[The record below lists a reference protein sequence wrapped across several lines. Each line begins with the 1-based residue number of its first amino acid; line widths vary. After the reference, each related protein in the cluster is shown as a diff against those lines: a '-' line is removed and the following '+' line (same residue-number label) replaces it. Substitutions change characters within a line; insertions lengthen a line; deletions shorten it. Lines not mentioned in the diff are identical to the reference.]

1 MLKNKKAAPC
11 WQREAASNTHSHYAP
26 HGIDP
31 IPERQPRRRQ
41 PAYARQ
47 LIEAAR
53 QGYVAPWLLISLS
66 WDLGIAVP
74 RVVVP
79 ADVHAAELDLTCV
92 AGIEC
97 LVAHHGEP
105 SRAIDVAE
113 RALAAGATVCPVLD
127 VAAAKLTATT
137 AVLRRVAA

>member
-1 MLKNKKAAPC
+1 MTAPAKGKAAGP
-11 WQREAASNTHSHYAP
+11 WRGEAASNTHSHYAP

-31 IPERQPRRRQ
+31 IPARQPRRRQ

-53 QGYVAPWLLISLS
+53 QGYGVPWLLISLS

-74 RVVVP
+74 RVVIPAGVP
-79 ADVHAAELDLTCV
+79 AADLDLRV
-92 AGIEC
+92 VSGLEC
-97 LVAHHGEP
+97 LVAHRAEP

-113 RALAAGATVCPVLD
+113 RAGRWCKGLPGS
-127 VAAAKLTATT
+127 
-137 AVLRRVAA
+137 